1 MKKRKL
7 IALLPRFNKFNKQSK
22 GIYGYYPINDAEDI
36 NIEPITQVRIM
47 KQIQVE
53 LLKPVEFHGMFGLKT
68 YEKGIHSLDCDLAKL
83 LVRVKS
89 ARFIIPHKEAPA
101 AKASRH

>member
-1 MKKRKL
+1 MKRHRK
-7 IALLPRFNKFNKQSK
+7 AFFFGK
-22 GIYGYYPINDAEDI
+22 GYAKKPKLVYYPIEDSEDI
-36 NIEPITQVRIM
+36 NLEPLTIHRIM

-89 ARFIIPHKEAPA
+89 ARFIIPHKEVPA
-101 AKASRH
+101 AKESRH